1 MATSLFNFDPSP
13 SFSFSDP
20 GVNPMMQPVSI
31 LGQQSVSAPQSA
43 PQTAPSSSFNE
54 ENLLTGLASVG
65 AMLNEPRKTDGGMLG
80 FGSVNI
86 GSPIP
91 MPAQTPNLSNLD
103 FSRLNFEPSFQYP
116 RPSEMG
122 LSSLF
127 MEGSAPRFITDAA
140 SATSDFVS
148 DKAVPSTLN
157 FGRDAL
163 EFLTGQDI
171 FSGPTRGVS
180 QPSNISQF
188 LQSSPPTLDPTS
200 DEAILAR
207 RAEREAQFAPMG
219 RDATRAMLQERFG
232 APTIS
237 AIQSLPSGQGLGMRT
252 DAQGRMISQ
261 GDDRTAFDQ
270 ASQDRIDRLEA
281 RPDFMTAY
289 SDQELRDIAEAG
301 QTESADTGVA
311 TRGDARGEMTFEE
324 ARKFVPKGERETT
337 KSYNQRIKAYQAQ
350 QNSAISELKEQYE
363 QFRVQGQVL
372 NNQRIQAYIA
382 QYQQTEP
389 EKYRE
394 TLQVAQE
401 MLRDGLLQD
410 EVQMAMYVIDQMGGK
425 SADIFDPATA
435 FMGGDD
441 GSGQTYTPEQEAKIE
456 RFMKA
461 NKLGREDALR
471 ELRNA
476 NRIQ

>member
-1 MATSLFNFDPSP
+1 MPHSLFHFDSSP
-13 SFSFSDP
+13 SFSLPAGMDMNQAAIM
-20 GVNPMMQPVSI
+20 NPMMQPVSL
-31 LGQQSVSAPQSA
+31 LGQQSFSAPQSA
-43 PQTAPSSSFNE
+43 PQPAPSSSFNE
-54 ENLLTGLASVG
+54 ENLLSGLASLG
-65 AMLNEPRKTDGGMLG
+65 AALNEPRKTDGGMLG
-80 FGSVNI
+80 LGSVNI

-91 MPAQTPNLSNLD
+91 MPAQTPNFSNLD

-116 RPSEMG
+116 EPSEMG

-180 QPSNISQF
+180 EPSNIFQF

-237 AIQSLPSGQGLGMRT
+237 AIQNLPSGQGMGMMT

-270 ASQDRIDRLEA
+270 ASRDRISRLEA

-301 QTESADTGVA
+301 RTESADTGVA
-311 TRGDARGEMTFEE
+311 TRGEMTFEE

-401 MLRDGLLQD
+401 MLRDGILQD
-410 EVQMAMYVIDQMGGK
+410 EVQAAMYVIDQMGGK
-425 SADIFDPATA
+425 SSDIFDPATA
-435 FMGGDD
+435 FMGGGD
-441 GSGQTYTPEQEAKIE
+441 GDKTNVNQTDITEEEY
-456 RFMKA
+456 
-461 NKLGREDALR
+461 NKLKSGDSYFYQGQQYIKE
-471 ELRNA
+471 
-476 NRIQ
+476 